1 MNVEPFKI
9 YKTMAYEVRYKKY
22 ADKSSIQQTKVINDE
37 SLRLYKQEYYRNDD
51 YLHIKPL
58 EKREYGR
65 KLFLVCDGKLRQF
78 MFLKSIFFPFI
89 TQHGYRNFTEMYERQ
104 RVDVLRVAG
113 IGDVYAVS
121 TRHDSCSFTI
131 FKSIDDYKNGIEYI
145 PNICADVRDEV
156 VESLRQ
162 MFEVESSGDIYYYKW
177 NGAQV
182 VRCSIS
188 NAPHYV
194 EYGKNGVSLDE
205 EFLSEWADRTDIY
218 KSAKECSDSNE
229 IQIELLDDDDYAE
242 QEKTFKVKVLG
253 VDCDATEKELRNA
266 IKVISKTLGNG
277 VLK

>member
-1 MNVEPFKI
+1 MNVEPFI
-9 YKTMAYEVRYKKY
+9 IFKTMAYEVRYKKY
-22 ADKSSIQQTKVINDE
+22 ADNIQQTKVIKDE
-37 SLRLYKQEYYRNDD
+37 SLRLYKQEYYRDDD
-51 YLHIKPL
+51 YMHIKPL

-65 KLFLVCDGKLRQF
+65 KFFLVCDGKLRQF
-78 MFLKSIFFPFI
+78 VFLKSLFFPFV
-89 TQHGYRNFTEMYERQ
+89 TQHGLRNFTELFERQ
-104 RVDVLRVAG
+104 RIDVLRVAG
-113 IGDVYAVS
+113 IGDVWAVS

-131 FKSIDDYKNGIEYI
+131 FKSIDDYKKGMEYI
-145 PNICADVRDEV
+145 PKVCTDVMDEV
-156 VESLRQ
+156 VECLRKT
-162 MFEVESSGDIYYYKW
+162 FEVEYSSGDIYYYKW

-182 VRCSIS
+182 VRCSIE

-205 EFLSEWADRTDIY
+205 EFLSEWADRADIY
-218 KSAKECSDSNE
+218 KSAKECRNSNE